1 MGRENDFFLNSNY
14 PMTRLALFLCV
25 NNIPL
30 LMYLKVSI
38 DGLKELV
45 AYINTDE
52 FKAEYGNVY
61 IIPKRLN
68 QDIVE
73 SFFSSQRQMCGG
85 SRNMTAFTYGYNVN
99 GLVAFRSSKLI
110 KNKQTNVY
118 EVEECFHLAQSNQ
131 HLPRRVGHT
140 NLDVTWT
147 VEL

>member
-1 MGRENDFFLNSNY
+1 
-14 PMTRLALFLCV
+14 
-25 NNIPL
+25 
-30 LMYLKVSI
+30 MYLKVSI

-45 AYINTDE
+45 AYINTDDQ

-73 SFFSSQRQMCGG
+73 SFSSSQQQSCGG

-118 EVEECFHLAQSNQ
+118 EVEECLHLAQSNQ

-140 NLDVTWT
+140 NLDVTCT